1 MKKYKLVSAILAIV
15 IALSMCPVIID
26 YFGKTEWALV
36 LLYPSFAMLP
46 VAVIVLVA
54 GILKN
59 DKNNLP
65 ILKGFHI
72 ATGVVGIV
80 FGLLCVTVLRQTF
93 FAMLLVMFYS
103 LMLLSLEL
111 RELKYQKG
119 FKQKGL
125 ALLISIF
132 AVIYSSLFFLEMLF
146 KGVGQKILIIASIFI
161 LPILLIV
168 KGVLDI
174 IDAVKPQAVVEEPKV
189 EEPKVE
195 EPQAVE
201 EAKAE

>member
-1 MKKYKLVSAILAIV
+1 
-15 IALSMCPVIID
+15 MCPVIID
-26 YFGKTEWALV
+26 YFKGGEWALV
-36 LLYPSFAMLP
+36 LLYPSFAILP
-46 VAVIVLVA
+46 IAVIVLVA

-65 ILKGFHI
+65 ISKGFHI
-72 ATGVVGIV
+72 TAGVIGIF
-80 FGLLCVTVLRQTF
+80 FGLLCVTLLRQTF
-93 FAMLLVMFYS
+93 YAMLLAMFYS

-119 FKQKGL
+119 FKQKGM

-146 KGVGQKILIIASIFI
+146 KGVGKKILIIASIFI
-161 LPILLIV
+161 LPALIIV

-189 EEPKVE
+189 EEAKP
-195 EPQAVE
+195 VE